1 MPDDLGDA
9 VLDVRPSCLSF
20 EAGDLAPTAAREP
33 GDSRVG
39 LAALE
44 VWGVCG
50 SPDDLAAAVAGRAET
65 RKDAAA
71 FIQKAR
77 TVDKAAFLDSAFDR
91 EHLLGKT
98 FGNAGG
104 ADARR

>member
-50 SPDDLAAAVAGRAET
+50 SPDDPTQSPRTRAALPFVLRY
-65 RKDAAA
+65 
-71 FIQKAR
+71 
-77 TVDKAAFLDSAFDR
+77 
-91 EHLLGKT
+91 
-98 FGNAGG
+98 
-104 ADARR
+104 